1 MYIKYDIDI
10 DNSVLLAKL
19 KAFVS
24 YFVEVTDEEF
34 LFFASILKR
43 IEIPKNNYFL
53 KAGEICTYMGFLN
66 KGAVKYVYN
75 NEKNHKELVIDFL
88 FEGEWTGD
96 YESYIYRKPSRF
108 SVQAIED
115 TELFILPLE
124 NNIKL
129 HEKYPVFINYNKLLV
144 EAMLYETLNRI
155 VQFQGFSTK
164 EIYAHLITK
173 RPFLFERVS
182 MHDIANYLNI
192 TPQSL
197 SRIRGKIS

>member
-1 MYIKYDIDI
+1 MYTKYDIDI

-19 KAFVS
+19 KAFINH
-24 YFVEVTDEEF
+24 FVQVTDEEF

-43 IEIPKNNYFL
+43 IKIPRDSYFL
-53 KAGEICTYMGFLN
+53 KAGEICTYVGFVN

-75 NEKNHKELVIDFL
+75 HNKNHKELVIDFL

-96 YESYIYRKPSRF
+96 YASYIYQKPSRF
-108 SVQAIED
+108 SVQAIEK

-124 NNIKL
+124 NNVKL
-129 HEKYPVFINYNKLLV
+129 HEKYPVFIKYNKLLV

-155 VQFQGFSTK
+155 VQFQGSSTE
-164 EIYAHLITK
+164 EIYRHLITR

-182 MHDIANYLNI
+182 MHDIANYLKI

-197 SRIRGKIS
+197 SRIRSKIR